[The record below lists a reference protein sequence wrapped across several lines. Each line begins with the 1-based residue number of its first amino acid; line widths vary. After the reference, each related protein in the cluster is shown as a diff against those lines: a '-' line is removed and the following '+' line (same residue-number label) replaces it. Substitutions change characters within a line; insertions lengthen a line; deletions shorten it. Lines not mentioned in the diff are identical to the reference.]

1 MASLPVPLLPRHSLS
16 VVLLSTTL
24 SLREFKWLFKFPFVR
39 DTLLSS
45 VLLIMLQII
54 TLHFGREFSIK
65 VLRLRYLSSTTRED
79 SSRQLFVPTCKIII
93 LVRFC
98 NKGRKRS
105 CISLADASGKEWN
118 SHSRYSKN
126 ENPSGCNFNITSDCD
141 YLIQ

>member
-1 MASLPVPLLPRHSLS
+1 MASLPVPLLPRHFLS
-16 VVLLSTTL
+16 IVLLSTIL

-54 TLHFGREFSIK
+54 TLHFGRQFSIK
-65 VLRLRYLSSTTRED
+65 VLRLRILSSATQGD
-79 SSRQLFVPTCKIII
+79 SSRQLFVSTCKII
-93 LVRFC
+93 VSVGFC
-98 NKGRKRS
+98 NKGRKRW

-118 SHSRYSKN
+118 SHSRYSQN
-126 ENPSGCNFNITSDCD
+126 EHPSGCNFYITSDCD